1 MVVVENSIL
10 VIKYVINVFFGS
22 IIGDSVCL
30 PPLMSINEQV
40 NDQFQALWGEIASLQ
55 LEVKLLREEMAELK
69 RGQHCGT
76 GRTPESD
83 PEPAASAAAAAAT
96 SVYPTT
102 FEDMNQL
109 EPAPEPEPESS
120 TSAIAMQDTHSQFD
134 QDSLE
139 RLRQLLEPP
148 KATLKPSNDTVV
160 ELYEE
165 YERGLNGNPSIKAL
179 ESAFGITWRSA
190 PATNMAYSRRL
201 VVIREI
207 DKRARA
213 YAHLDGKRDADVD
226 DHYTLKVINELEDER
241 RTSKLSMHAFIQQLK
256 SNACA
261 DGAKKTRKSRPRAV
275 NGSSDGD
282 TKKMRV

>member
-1 MVVVENSIL
+1 
-10 VIKYVINVFFGS
+10 
-22 IIGDSVCL
+22 
-30 PPLMSINEQV
+30 MSINDQV

-55 LEVKLLREEMAELK
+55 LEVKRMHEEMAELK
-69 RGQHCGT
+69 RGQHSGSR
-76 GRTPESD
+76 RTPESNA
-83 PEPAASAAAAAAT
+83 EPAAAAAT
-96 SVYPTT
+96 TSVYATA

-109 EPAPEPEPESS
+109 ETAPESEPEPS
-120 TSAIAMQDTHSQFD
+120 TSAIAMQDPHSQFD
-134 QDSLE
+134 EDSLD

-148 KATLKPSNDTVV
+148 KATLKPTNDTVI

-207 DKRARA
+207 EKRARA

-241 RTSKLSMHAFIQQLK
+241 RTTKLSMHAFIQQLK

-261 DGAKKTRKSRPRAV
+261 DGAKKKTRKSRPRTAAV
-275 NGSSDGD
+275 NGSSDGH